1 MAARTIHDNVND
13 LVKRTILKIE
23 KILRRLPQ
31 KGDRV
36 DVITASARDRYNQA
50 DSVRE
55 NRNASVLLIDQ
66 ESSNSPSTSNYSQT
80 VRLNDKPRHMHKATG
95 HILSDSVRVTPLN
108 NMEGMVINMLLCL
121 KKERSYSTQLIDIC
135 IECPD
140 FRAHRICVDGRWY
153 NIE

>member
-108 NMEGMVINMLLCL
+108 NMEG
-121 KKERSYSTQLIDIC
+121 
-135 IECPD
+135 
-140 FRAHRICVDGRWY
+140 RIGFV
-153 NIE
+153 